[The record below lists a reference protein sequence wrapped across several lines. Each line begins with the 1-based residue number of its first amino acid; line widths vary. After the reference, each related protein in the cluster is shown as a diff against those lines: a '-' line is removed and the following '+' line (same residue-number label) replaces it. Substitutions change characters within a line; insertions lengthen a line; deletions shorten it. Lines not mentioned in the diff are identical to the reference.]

1 MTNAPTTVDGTLE
14 MRGGQHILRYER
26 RLNHPIETVWAAI
39 TKPDE
44 LIGWWGDAD
53 VDLVEGGRFV
63 LRWLN
68 KMEDGTGAIMEG
80 TIRELEA
87 PRLLELRGVWG
98 TGKPGEVVDWSTD
111 WPKADVVLRWE
122 LEPDGDGT
130 KLRFTS
136 IGELPEGA
144 LTRTLAGWHWHL
156 DQLAKSL
163 AGESVDLVGMEG
175 WEPIHERYVAQV
187 G

>member
-14 MRGGQHILRYER
+14 MRGDRHVLRYER
-26 RLNHPIETVWAAI
+26 RLDHPIETVWAAI
-39 TKPDE
+39 TQPDE
-44 LIGWWGDAD
+44 LIGWWGNAD

-68 KMEDGTGAIMEG
+68 RMEDGTGAIMEG
-80 TIRELEA
+80 TISELEA

-98 TGKPGEVVDWSTD
+98 TGKPGEVVDWSSE

-122 LEPDGDGT
+122 LEADGGT
-130 KLRFTS
+130 TNLRFTS
-136 IGELPEGA
+136 TGELPDGA

-156 DQLAKSL
+156 DALAKTL
-163 AGESVDLVGMEG
+163 AGETVDLVKNEG
-175 WEPIHERYVAQV
+175 WDAIHERYVTQA